1 MGWWGLLW
9 VHSQN
14 NLVLGKSSHLHQ
26 TKVFVHAIPSIHFIY
41 FALHRNANVL
51 IQILIP
57 MKSNVKIS
65 GLSMIRFAM
74 MKTIFLNATL
84 MVVLVATK
92 IFLSGTF
99 GALNVNAFNKSLVP
113 CFESTEK

>member
-1 MGWWGLLW
+1 M
-9 VHSQN
+9 
-14 NLVLGKSSHLHQ
+14 K
-26 TKVFVHAIPSIHFIY
+26 
-41 FALHRNANVL
+41 
-51 IQILIP
+51 
-57 MKSNVKIS
+57 KSNVKIS

-84 MVVLVATK
+84 MVVLVATM